1 MKYKNCLVEY
11 KDKKFN
17 LKSLFKIS
25 RGSKSSINTI
35 EIKIKRNGLIG
46 RGECVP
52 YKRYG
57 DNLKKIKNLLNQK
70 KNLNNLKSIKILS
83 LSNAISNAYVDLN
96 LKEKKNIL

>member
-11 KDKKFN
+11 REKKFD
-17 LKSLFKIS
+17 LKSQFRIS

-35 EIKIKRNGLIG
+35 EVNIKRNGLIG

-57 DNLKKIKNLLNQK
+57 DNLKKLKN
-70 KNLNNLKSIKILS
+70 
-83 LSNAISNAYVDLN
+83 Y
-96 LKEKKNIL
+96 